1 METYPV
7 SIGGVTR
14 HVPLIEPLPGRR
26 IPLVE
31 FLGDPELVRAAAQA
45 LSPLVPRETELLF
58 TTETSPIPL
67 THVLAEEMGLPYVV
81 ARRRRRPYMEDPI
94 IQEVETLT
102 LGVGE
107 VLWLDRR
114 FAEKLL
120 NQRVTL
126 VSDVVSSGETMKA
139 MARMVLRTGGQVVAC
154 IAAFRQGNPS
164 LEVATVAELPV
175 L

>member
-1 METYPV
+1 METYPIT
-7 SIGGVTR
+7 IGGVTR
-14 HVPLIEPLPGRR
+14 HVPLIEPLPGWR

-31 FLGDPELVRAAAQA
+31 FLGDPELVRAAVQA
-45 LSPLVPRETELLF
+45 LRPLVPANTEVLF

-94 IQEVETLT
+94 IQEVRTLT

-114 FAEKLL
+114 FAERLL
-120 NQRVTL
+120 NQKVTL

-139 MARMVLRTGGQVVAC
+139 MERMVVRAGGHVVGRLAV
-154 IAAFRQGNPS
+154 FRQGAS
-164 LEVATVAELPV
+164 ASDVTTVAELPV

>member
-1 METYPV
+1 
-7 SIGGVTR
+7 
-14 HVPLIEPLPGRR
+14 GRR

-45 LSPLVPRETELLF
+45 LKPLVPAGTEVLF

-94 IQEVETLT
+94 IQEVQTLT

-126 VSDVVSSGETMKA
+126 VSDVVSSGETMRA
-139 MARMVLRTGGQVVAC
+139 MERMVLRAGGRVVGR
-154 IAAFRQGNPS
+154 IAAFRQGAPA
-164 LEVATVAELPV
+164 LDVATVAELPV

>member
-1 METYPV
+1 METYPITV
-7 SIGGVTR
+7 GGVTR

-31 FLGDPELVRAAAQA
+31 FLGDPEFTRAAAEA
-45 LSPLVPRETELLF
+45 LRPLVPKEAEILF

-67 THVLAEEMGLPYVV
+67 THVLAEALGLPYVV

-94 IQEVETLT
+94 IQEVQTLT

-120 NQRVTL
+120 NQRVVL
-126 VSDVVSSGETMKA
+126 VSDVVSSGETMRA
-139 MARMVLRTGGQVVAC
+139 MEKMVLRAGGHVVARL
-154 IAAFRQGNPS
+154 AVFRQGTPG
-164 LEVATVAELPV
+164 LAVDTVAELPV

>member
-1 METYPV
+1 METYPIA
-7 SIGGVTR
+7 IGGITR

-31 FLGDPELVRAAAQA
+31 FLGDPELTRAAALA
-45 LSPLVPRETELLF
+45 LKPLVPSDTEILF

-67 THVLAEEMGLPYVV
+67 THVLAEALGLPYVV

-94 IQEVETLT
+94 IQEVQTLT

-120 NQRVTL
+120 NQKVTL
-126 VSDVVSSGETMKA
+126 VSDVVASGETMKA
-139 MARMVLRTGGQVVAC
+139 MERMVVRAGGHVVGR

>member
-1 METYPV
+1 
-7 SIGGVTR
+7 
-14 HVPLIEPLPGRR
+14 
-26 IPLVE
+26 
-31 FLGDPELVRAAAQA
+31 
-45 LSPLVPRETELLF
+45 
-58 TTETSPIPL
+58 
-67 THVLAEEMGLPYVV
+67 
-81 ARRRRRPYMEDPI
+81 MEDPI
-94 IQEVETLT
+94 IQEVQTLT

-120 NQRVTL
+120 NQKVTL

-139 MARMVLRTGGQVVAC
+139 MEKMVVRAGGQVVGR